1 MLINSYK
8 YLLDIVCIIYLEGD
22 QLFNPKSIRSQ
33 FLHVYIIVR
42 RELIEGEKDK
52 RQWRVEVLSNKNIGE
67 FGPPLP
73 SPPLF
78 YDNDTLKEFLTLK
91 SK

>member
-1 MLINSYK
+1 
-8 YLLDIVCIIYLEGD
+8 
-22 QLFNPKSIRSQ
+22 
-33 FLHVYIIVR
+33 VYIIVR